1 MAAFPGSHKVYLIS
15 VLNQTFKSMK
25 KKFSERILPDFGRFK
40 KLHLIMR
47 LSFILLLVSS
57 LSAIGN
63 SYSQSTKFSFQ
74 LSNATVKDVFQEI
87 ERSSEFIIVY
97 SDDMI
102 DVTREVSVKVADVS
116 VEKILDQI
124 LKVSNNGYEI
134 KERQIVIT
142 KLKDLPMND
151 VIMQQ
156 GHILKGVIRT
166 ADGTSLPG
174 ATVNEK
180 GTTRGTVTD
189 MDGNFTLEVSK
200 VNAVIVFAFVS
211 MSTVEMEYT
220 GQPTM
225 NVVMQEEFTGV
236 QEVIAIGYGTSN
248 KREISGAVTNI
259 SERNFNKGVTQTG
272 VDLLKG
278 KVAGLT
284 ITNGSGDITKDQTIR
299 LRGTSS
305 LNASSQPFIVID
317 GVPGMSLSSVA
328 PQDIE
333 SISVLKDASAAA
345 IYGSRSGSGVIL
357 ITTKKG
363 AKDQTSIEYDGY
375 VAIDNV
381 TNVPDL
387 LNAQEWRDYT
397 SSNNI
402 NTTGLDKGGNTNWF
416 DEIMRTGITQNH
428 NISMAGNTK
437 SSNYRASISYLNQEG
452 VVKDNMLERY
462 NARMS
467 FNQKAL
473 NDKLDLTFTT
483 VMTQRNS
490 SPTDTRNFVLAYN
503 MLPVYPVKNE
513 DGSWYDNQEYDQGN
527 PVRNMEYNK
536 QENKSS
542 LYFGNVK
549 ADLELL
555 KGLKLGLNV
564 LKQRETNDSS
574 RYYNSQTERGRND
587 IGYAQRI
594 STTADKQL
602 LEATLNFKKIVA
614 NNNINLL
621 AGYSYEDNTYQNL
634 GAQNRQFVTDLF
646 GFNNLS
652 AGENLRSGD
661 VWSGK
666 NMNKLISFFGR
677 ANLTLMERF
686 VLTASVR
693 RDGSSKFGEN
703 HQWGTFPSLS
713 GAWHMKKQSF
723 LQNVESLDEFKLRA
737 GYGISGNQDGLA
749 PYLSLPLYGKS
760 GQYYDNGKWYSA
772 YEFNQNENPDLR
784 WEQTSMFN
792 VGVDYSFFKGRI
804 TGSFDYYDKNTKDL
818 LYTYTVPQ
826 ELFLKGTMMANVG
839 SMNNKGVEFMLSAD
853 IVRNDNFRWNTTF
866 NIAHNKNE
874 ITSLSNDQFFTSAI
888 KTGAAWIRGGSNN
901 TTHIVEEGRELGTFY
916 GWLCTG
922 IDSEGKYIMDDM
934 IDGKEG
940 LTDEDR
946 TYIGSAQPLFT
957 GGFANLITYKNLEM
971 NFFFRG
977 VYGNDVLNF
986 SKMSYATTQ
995 WLPGANVLKEAL
1007 TIGLKESPRYNSY
1020 YIEDGSFLRLDN
1032 ASIGYNFDIKGKYGI
1047 NKLKLYVTGQ
1057 NLFVITNY
1065 TGLDP
1070 EVEMSGLDPG
1080 VEGREYYPK
1089 SRTFSVGINLGF

>member
-1 MAAFPGSHKVYLIS
+1 
-15 VLNQTFKSMK
+15 MK
-25 KKFSERILPDFGRFK
+25 KKFYVRTFHEIGEFK
-40 KLHLIMR
+40 KLYLIMR
-47 LSFILLLVSS
+47 LSFIMLLVSS

-87 ERSSEFIIVY
+87 ERNSEFIIVY

-102 DVTREVSVKVADVS
+102 DVSREVSLKVADAS

-124 LKVSNNGYEI
+124 LKVTNNGYEI

-142 KLKDLPMND
+142 KLKDLQLDEMTVQTERP
-151 VIMQQ
+151 
-156 GHILKGVIRT
+156 LKGVVKT
-166 ADGTSLPG
+166 SDGSTLPG
-174 ATVNEK
+174 ATVIEK
-180 GTTRGTVTD
+180 GTNNGTITD
-189 MDGNFTLEVSK
+189 FDGNFTLNVSK
-200 VNAVIVFAFVS
+200 ANAVIVFSFVG
-211 MSTVEMEYT
+211 MSTIEIDYT
-220 GQPTM
+220 GQANM
-225 NVVMQEEFTGV
+225 NVIMREDAIGLD
-236 QEVIAIGYGTSN
+236 EVVAIGYGTQT
-248 KREISGAVTNI
+248 KREISGSVTNI
-259 SERNFNKGVTQTG
+259 SEKNFNKGVTRTG

-284 ITNGSGDITKDQTIR
+284 ITSGSGDVTKDQTIR

-305 LNASSQPFIVID
+305 LNASSQPFIVVD
-317 GVPGMSLSSVA
+317 GVPGMSLNSVS

-345 IYGSRSGSGVIL
+345 IYGSRSASGVIL

-363 AKDQTSIEYDGY
+363 RKDQTVTEYDGY
-375 VAIDNV
+375 VAVDNV
-381 TNVPDL
+381 TNVPEL
-387 LNAQEWRDYT
+387 LNAQEWRDYA
-397 SSNNI
+397 SKNNI
-402 NTTGLDKGGNTNWF
+402 NTAGLDKGGNTNWF

-428 NISMAGNTK
+428 SLSLSGSTK

-452 VVKDNMLERY
+452 VVKDNVLERY

-473 NDKLDLTFTT
+473 NDKLDLTFTG
-483 VMTQRNS
+483 VMTQRNYT
-490 SPTDTRNFVLAYN
+490 PTDTRNFVLAYN
-503 MLPVYPVKNE
+503 MIPVYPVKND
-513 DGSWYDNQEYDQGN
+513 DGTWYDNQEYDQGN
-527 PVRNMEYNK
+527 PVRNIEYNK
-536 QENKSS
+536 QENKNS
-542 LYFGNVK
+542 LYFGNIK
-549 ADLELL
+549 ADLDIFE
-555 KGLKLGLNV
+555 GLKASLNV
-564 LKQRETNDSS
+564 LKQRETNDYGQ
-574 RYYNSQTERGRND
+574 YYDSQTERGRND
-587 IGYAQRI
+587 IGYAQRN
-594 STTADKQL
+594 SWTADKKL
-602 LEATLNFKKIVA
+602 LEATFNYKKIIE
-614 NNNINLL
+614 NHNMNFL
-621 AGYSYEDNTYQNL
+621 AGYSYEDNYYQNM
-634 GAQNRQFVTDLF
+634 GAQNRQFVSDLF

-666 NMNKLISFFGR
+666 NMSKLISFFGR
-677 ANLTLMERF
+677 VNYTLLEKY
-686 VLTASVR
+686 VITASVR
-693 RDGSSKFGEN
+693 RDGSSKFGKN
-703 HQWGTFPSLS
+703 HQWGTFPSVS
-713 GAWHMKKQSF
+713 VAWHMKEESF
-723 LQNVESLDEFKLRA
+723 LQNVNALDDLKFRV
-737 GYGISGNQDGLA
+737 GYGISGNQDGLD
-749 PYLSLPLYGKS
+749 PYLSLPLYGKA

-792 VGVDYSFFKGRI
+792 VGFDYSFFKGRI
-804 TGSFDYYDKNTKDL
+804 NGSIDYYNKNTEDL

-826 ELFLKGTMMANVG
+826 PPYLKGTMMANVG
-839 SMNNKGVEFMLSAD
+839 SMNNKGIEFMISGD
-853 IVRNDNFRWNTTF
+853 VVRKNDFRWNTSF

-874 ITSLSNDQFFTSAI
+874 ITSLSNDQFTTSAI
-888 KTGAAWIRGGSNN
+888 KTGSAWIRGGSNN

-934 IDGKEG
+934 IDGKAG

-946 TYIGSAQPLFT
+946 TYIGSAQPDFT
-957 GGFANLITYKNLEM
+957 YGLANVISYKSWEL
-971 NFFFRG
+971 NFFLRG

-1020 YIEDGSFLRLDN
+1020 YIEDGSFLRMDN
-1032 ASIGYNFDIKGKYGI
+1032 ASVAYNFDTKGKYGI
-1047 NKLKLYVTGQ
+1047 NKLRVYVTGQ
-1057 NLFVITNY
+1057 NLFVITKY

-1070 EVEMSGLDPG
+1070 EIEMSGLDPG

-1089 SRTFSVGINLGF
+1089 SRTFSVGINLSF